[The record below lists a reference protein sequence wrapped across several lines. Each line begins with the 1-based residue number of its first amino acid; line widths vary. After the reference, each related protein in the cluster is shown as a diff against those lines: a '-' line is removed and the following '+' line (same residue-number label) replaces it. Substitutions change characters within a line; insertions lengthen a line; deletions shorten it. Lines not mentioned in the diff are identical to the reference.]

1 MYSLRSSTPES
12 IPQAKSE
19 SGASGSSRC
28 TATSKS
34 GWSAGIQSVPG
45 GTHWGGGISISARDQ
60 WRLARL
66 LMGDRPELLPHG
78 WIAAMR
84 TPCALAPF
92 YGYLIWLN
100 TGRRVMPSASASSFF
115 AVGAGSSVIWHDP
128 ERDLV
133 AVIRWVEADGADAVV
148 ASINEALAES
158 GTIPGQ
164 PGRGGA
170 TG

>member
-1 MYSLRSSTPES
+1 MSALRAQCSQRRSTAR
-12 IPQAKSE
+12 Q
-19 SGASGSSRC
+19 GSPI
-28 TATSKS
+28 A
-34 GWSAGIQSVPG
+34 QN
-45 GTHWGGGISISARDQ
+45 
-60 WRLARL
+60 RLARL